1 MPTTQSVRLL
11 VAAVVVVGIVAVAG
25 LLAGL
30 RVIAANP
37 ASSTTTMTT
46 SSTPVTVNAVS
57 ASPNTVTVV
66 GSGQVNAAPD
76 QALLSLGVSATRPTA
91 SAALN
96 TAAAEMTHLTAAM
109 RSQGVA
115 DQDMQTSSL
124 SLGQGTTS
132 CCPTTVTGYAGSSSL
147 TVTIHHLNNVGS
159 IEVAAVGAVG
169 NDLQLN
175 GVSLTLSDDSS
186 QLRAARI
193 AAMADARSR
202 GAQWA
207 TQTGRK
213 LGSILAVSE
222 IVNSQPSGCT
232 STPTTGCGG
241 AGGGVPIQAGQ
252 NTVSVNITVE
262 FQLQ

>member
-1 MPTTQSVRLL
+1 MATTRAVRLL
-11 VAAVVVVGIVAVAG
+11 ITAVAAVGVVAVVG

-37 ASSTTTMTT
+37 APSATTSS

-76 QALLSLGVSATRPTA
+76 EALLSLGVSATRQTA
-91 SAALN
+91 SGALN
-96 TAAAEMTHLTAAM
+96 AAAAEMTRLTSAL

-115 DQDMQTSSL
+115 DKDMQTSSI
-124 SLGQGTTS
+124 SIGQTTS
-132 CCPTTVTGYAGSSSL
+132 CCPTAVNGYTGSSSV
-147 TVTIHHLNNVGS
+147 TVIIHHLANVGS

-169 NDLQLN
+169 NDLQLS

-202 GAQWA
+202 GTQWA

-222 IVNSQPSGCT
+222 IVNNQPTGSSCT
-232 STPTTGCGG
+232 NGCGG
-241 AGGGVPIQAGQ
+241 AGGGVPIQPGQ
-252 NTVSVNITVE
+252 NTVSVSITVE
-262 FQLQ
+262 FQLL

>member
-1 MPTTQSVRLL
+1 MATTRAVRLL
-11 VAAVVVVGIVAVAG
+11 IAAVVAVGVVAVAG

-30 RVIAANP
+30 RVIAGNP
-37 ASSTTTMTT
+37 APSSTTT
-46 SSTPVTVNAVS
+46 SSTTPVTVNAVS

-76 QALLSLGVSATRPTA
+76 EALLSLGVSATRPTA
-91 SAALN
+91 KAALN
-96 TAAAEMTHLTAAM
+96 AAAAEMTHLTAALS
-109 RSQGVA
+109 SQGVA
-115 DQDMQTSSL
+115 AQDMQTSSV
-124 SLGQGTTS
+124 SLGQTTS
-132 CCPTTVTGYAGSSSL
+132 CCPNQITGYTGSSSV
-147 TVTIHHLNNVGS
+147 TVTIHHLTNVGS

-202 GAQWA
+202 GSQWA
-207 TQTGRK
+207 AQTGRK
-213 LGSILAVSE
+213 LGPILAVSE
-222 IVNSQPSGCT
+222 IVNSQPSGSAC
-232 STPTTGCGG
+232 SNGCGG
-241 AGGGVPIQAGQ
+241 GGGGVPIEAGQ

-262 FQLQ
+262 FQLE